1 MSMSHFCTI
10 IQARKGGG
18 GVIPYNDLYG
28 MISPERGTFF
38 RLQIYSEASR
48 AARGPT
54 AKEMW

>member
-1 MSMSHFCTI
+1 MSHFCTI

-48 AARGPT
+48 AARSPT